1 MKNLFKKTS
10 VAMALVSMISIGM
23 GAANF
28 SYAENPS
35 IGAQAALNDK
45 SYTQE
50 EMITYALQD
59 EYLAKAEYEEIIS
72 IFNITRP
79 FSNILRAE
87 ETHIDLIEPLLEEYD
102 IEFTVP
108 DVENYVVTPADLLE
122 AYNAG
127 IEAEKLNI
135 QMYENFLKEDLD
147 EDVKLVF
154 ERLLNASK
162 NHLQAFERQVDR
174 YNGEYTNLGFQG
186 NGRTNKNANNANQRV
201 NAANQRASRLYRDG
215 SCLLGN

>member
-10 VAMALVSMISIGM
+10 VAMALVSMLSIGM

-28 SYAENPS
+28 SYAENPL

-72 IFNITRP
+72 TFNITRP

-108 DVENYVVTPADLLE
+108 DVENYVVTPTDLLE

-186 NGRTNKNANNANQRV
+186 NGRTNKNANNANQR
-201 NAANQRASRLYRDG
+201 ANRLNGDG
-215 SCLLGN
+215 RCLLYN

>member
-10 VAMALVSMISIGM
+10 VAMALVSMLSIGM

-72 IFNITRP
+72 TFNITRP

-87 ETHIDLIEPLLEEYD
+87 ETHIDLIEPLLDEYD
-102 IEFTVP
+102 IAFTVP
-108 DVENYVVTPADLLE
+108 AVENYVVTPADLLE

-174 YNGEYTNLGFQG
+174 YNGEYTNPGFQG
-186 NGRTNKNANNANQRV
+186 NGRTNKNANNANQRA
-201 NAANQRASRLYRDG
+201 NAANQRANRLNGDG

>member
-1 MKNLFKKTS
+1 MKNLLKKTS
-10 VAMALVSMISIGM
+10 ITMALVSMLGIGI
-23 GAANF
+23 GANNV
-28 SYAENPS
+28 SYAENAV

-59 EYLAKAEYEEIIS
+59 EYLAKAEYEKIIS
-72 IFNITRP
+72 TFNITRP

-87 ETHIDLIEPLLEEYD
+87 ETHIDLIEPLLDEYD
-102 IEFTVP
+102 IEFTTPEVN
-108 DVENYVVTPADLLE
+108 NYVTTPTSLLE

-174 YNGEYTNLGFQG
+174 YNGEYTNQGFQG
-186 NGRTNKNANNANQRV
+186 NGRTNKNANNANQR
-201 NAANQRASRLYRDG
+201 ANRLNGDG
-215 SCLLGN
+215 RCLLYN

>member
-1 MKNLFKKTS
+1 MKNLLKKTS
-10 VAMALVSMISIGM
+10 ITMALVSMLGIGI
-23 GAANF
+23 GANNV
-28 SYAENPS
+28 SYAENAV

-59 EYLAKAEYEEIIS
+59 EYLAKAEYEKIIS
-72 IFNITRP
+72 TFNITRP

-87 ETHIDLIEPLLEEYD
+87 ETHIDLIEPLLDEYD
-102 IEFTVP
+102 IEFTTPSVN
-108 DVENYVVTPADLLE
+108 NYVTAPTSLLE

-174 YNGEYTNLGFQG
+174 YNGEYTNPGFQG
-186 NGRTNKNANNANQRV
+186 NGRTNKNTNNANQR
-201 NAANQRASRLYRDG
+201 ANRLNGDG
-215 SCLLGN
+215 RCLLYN